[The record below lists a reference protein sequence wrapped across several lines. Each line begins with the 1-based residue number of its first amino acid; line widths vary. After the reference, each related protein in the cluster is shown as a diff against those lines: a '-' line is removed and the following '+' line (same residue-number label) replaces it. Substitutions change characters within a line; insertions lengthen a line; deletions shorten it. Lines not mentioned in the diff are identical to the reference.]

1 MFLYETGRK
10 SLSNTVNIYLFK
22 VNNGNTR
29 TICEIYSKFRGVFK
43 THLKTLYFLF
53 CYLILQK
60 VQTCLSGD
68 FQYHTTAQLEP
79 LPYYIGRGGGE
90 GVQNLPKKYRVTLVR
105 GTHFFGRNGVATFL
119 LFYIS
124 ITFILCLGKVRFPI
138 QVFSLLSQPFKII
151 VQVFIALKTDIIC
164 TFLIHYGS
172 VQKLLT
178 ALIDFVWNTQKSK
191 LTIFLRTQ
199 ARCFLVLKRF

>member
-1 MFLYETGRK
+1 MSEWRFSIPHHCIVGAPSLLYRAAG
-10 SLSNTVNIYLFK
+10 
-22 VNNGNTR
+22 
-29 TICEIYSKFRGVFK
+29 
-43 THLKTLYFLF
+43 
-53 CYLILQK
+53 
-60 VQTCLSGD
+60 
-68 FQYHTTAQLEP
+68 
-79 LPYYIGRGGGE
+79 GGGE
-90 GVQNLPKKYRVTLVR
+90 AVQNLPKKYRVTLVR
-105 GTHFFGRNGVATFL
+105 GTNFFGRNGVATFL

-199 ARCFLVLKRF
+199 ARCFIVLKRF